1 MGNATKHSPPRVLS
15 PVRNVQP
22 TINRINARLA
32 QLKRNATNL
41 RNAHRR
47 MGNRIGNGNFYES
60 DMIQLGLMERRAR
73 ELMREKKTLERTR
86 QNLIS
91 YQLSRGFPR
100 AG

>member
-22 TINRINARLA
+22 TINRINARLV

-47 MGNRIGNGNFYES
+47 LGNRIGNGNFYES
-60 DMIQLGLMERRAR
+60 DMIQLELMGRRAQ
-73 ELMREKKTLERTR
+73 ELMREKKMLERTR
-86 QNLIS
+86 QNLIR
-91 YQLSRGFPR
+91 YQLSHGFPHS
-100 AG
+100 

>member
-32 QLKRNATNL
+32 QIRNNARNLK
-41 RNAHRR
+41 NAHRNLGEIF
-47 MGNRIGNGNFYES
+47 GNNFYQQNTNEIR
-60 DMIQLGLMERRAR
+60 MMERHAQK
-73 ELMREKKTLERTR
+73 LMREKKMLERKR
-86 QNLIS
+86 QNLIR

-100 AG
+100 I

>member
-22 TINRINARLA
+22 TINRINARLV
-32 QLKRNATNL
+32 QLKKSATNL

-60 DMIQLGLMERRAR
+60 DMIQLGLMERHAR
-73 ELMREKKTLERTR
+73 ELMREKKMLERTR
-86 QNLIS
+86 QELIR
-91 YQLSRGFPR
+91 YQLSRGFPHT
-100 AG
+100 